1 MSNSGA
7 AGTESKAQIIK
18 QLDEL
23 QHFTAGLL
31 TSLQNDQDKIVGEQV
46 KEHIE
51 AVKAKMDEEE
61 KKKWEEDHEYDRV
74 SDILIG

>member
-1 MSNSGA
+1 
-7 AGTESKAQIIK
+7 
-18 QLDEL
+18 
-23 QHFTAGLL
+23 
-31 TSLQNDQDKIVGEQV
+31 LQNDKDKIVGEQV